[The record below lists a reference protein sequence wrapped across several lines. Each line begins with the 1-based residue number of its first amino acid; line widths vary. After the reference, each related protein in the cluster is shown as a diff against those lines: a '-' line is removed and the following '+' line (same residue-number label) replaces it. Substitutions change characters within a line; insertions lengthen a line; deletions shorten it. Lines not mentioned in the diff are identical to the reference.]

1 MTSIPTRAGPTR
13 AVSTS
18 LVSRHVRDSDSVLTG
33 LPIRPGIP
41 PASLP
46 LFGQDQW
53 DVRPA
58 VFRENARRCHCSVD
72 FAQLFDP
79 AQRLAAKEYLY
90 ARLREPVGSLRP
102 RLAPASV
109 RAVFN
114 RLRRFMTFA
123 EIRRGQFRL
132 DLLDQADLDAWL
144 VQLRVGGER
153 AFSPGRGIAG
163 HPGRSACAC
172 RSVKPGWLH

>member
-1 MTSIPTRAGPTR
+1 MTAKPARAGS
-13 AVSTS
+13 AHKGAGSAS
-18 LVSRHVRDSDSVLTG
+18 LTSRHVRDSDSVLSG
-33 LPIRPGIP
+33 LPMRTGFP
-41 PASLP
+41 PAALP

-53 DVRPA
+53 DVTPA

-72 FAQLFDP
+72 FGQLFDP

-123 EIRRGQFRL
+123 EIRRGPSR
-132 DLLDQADLDAWL
+132 DWGC
-144 VQLRVGGER
+144 VPVT
-153 AFSPGRGIAG
+153 
-163 HPGRSACAC
+163 
-172 RSVKPGWLH
+172 V